1 MQIRGLI
8 AAAGLLVL
16 TGGLIYWSSRVKPEG
31 AAEETKSDAPRILTL
46 KEDEIQKVEI
56 RRSDYADAAT
66 VVRSGTEWRLTS
78 PGQYVTDK
86 DTMSGVISTFAS
98 LQSEKLVEERAT
110 DFEPFG
116 LKEPS
121 LVVKAEMKDG
131 KSHTLLVGEATPTGS
146 GYYARLAGDSRV
158 YILPSYSKAAL
169 EKGPQDLRDKRLI
182 TIDSAKLGRVE
193 LTARKAKVEFG
204 KNPQNEWQIVKPEA
218 ARADG
223 WAVEEL
229 LRKVKDAKLDPL
241 VSADDAKK
249 AAAAFGS
256 AEPVAV
262 VDLTDV
268 SGTQRLEVRKD
279 KDSRFLAKSSVLE
292 GVHVI
297 AKDLGEGMDKSVEDF
312 RNKKVF
318 DFGFTDPSK
327 VEYKDGAK
335 QLSLQKGGEKW
346 LSGGK
351 AMDSVGVQ
359 SLIDRLRDLSA
370 AKFAAGG
377 FGSFEIELAVT
388 SNEGKRVER
397 VQIGKAASGYHAK
410 REGEATLY
418 ELDTS
423 AVDALKKSAADLK
436 EEQSAKPA
444 AKK

>member
-1 MQIRGLI
+1 MQIRGLL

-16 TGGLIYWSSRVKPEG
+16 IGGLMYWSTRAKPDG
-31 AAEETKSDAPRILTL
+31 AAEEAKPDAPKILTL
-46 KEDEIQKVEI
+46 KEDEIQKLEI

-66 VVRSGTEWRLTS
+66 VVRSGGEWRITS
-78 PGQYVTDK
+78 PAQYATDK
-86 DTMSGVISTFAS
+86 DTMSGLLSTFAS
-98 LQSEKLVEERAT
+98 LQSEKLIEEKAS
-110 DFEPFG
+110 DFAPFG

-121 LVVKAEMKDG
+121 LVIKADMKDG
-131 KSHTLLVGEATPTGS
+131 KSHTLLLGEATPTGS
-146 GYYARLAGDSRV
+146 GFYARLAGDSRV
-158 YILPSYSKAAL
+158 FVLPSFSKASL

-182 TIDSAKLGRVE
+182 TIDTATLARVE
-193 LTARKAKVEFG
+193 LTAKKTKVEFG
-204 KNPQNEWQIVKPEA
+204 KNAQNEWQIVKPEP

-241 VSADDAKK
+241 VPVDEAKK
-249 AAAAFGS
+249 MAAAFGS
-256 AEPVAV
+256 AAVVAI
-262 VDLTDV
+262 VDLTG
-268 SGTQRLEVRKD
+268 SSAAQRLEVRKD
-279 KDSRFLAKSSVLE
+279 KDNRFLAKSSAIE
-292 GVHVI
+292 GVHVLP
-297 AKDLGEGMDKSVEDF
+297 KDLGEGMDKSAEDF

-351 AMDSVGVQ
+351 AMDSAGVQ

-370 AKFAAGG
+370 VKFAAGV
-377 FGSFEIELAVT
+377 FGSPEIELAVT
-388 SNEGKRVER
+388 SNEGKRVEK
-397 VQIGKAASGYHAK
+397 VQIAKAGGAYHAK

-418 ELDTS
+418 EIEASVLE
-423 AVDALKKSAADLK
+423 ALKKSAADLK
-436 EEQSAKPA
+436 DEQSAKPA